1 MAFSNGKLSN
11 VITINPGST
20 VGIITVASSKKVYI
34 RSIAACDVI
43 GAGATAQVFVVQN
56 GGTVGNGTK
65 MFDITLAAKDTAL
78 IEPIYPIVLDTDG
91 DKLSV
96 TAIGSTV
103 NILITGDKE
112 A

>member
-43 GAGATAQVFVVQN
+43 GAGATAQVFV
-56 GGTVGNGTK
+56 
-65 MFDITLAAKDTAL
+65 
-78 IEPIYPIVLDTDG
+78 LDTDG